1 VVCDGTTARVR
12 KVAIGN
18 RGDEG
23 VEITEGVKAG
33 EQVVIDHVLGLSNDQ
48 PLAIASPGSAGAR
61 SSPGGSAESIASP
74 GSAGA
79 RSSPG
84 GSAESIAGQGHA
96 AR

>member
-23 VEITEGVKAG
+23 VEITEGLKAG
-33 EQVVIDHVLGLSNDQ
+33 EQVVIDHVLGLQNDQ
-48 PLAIASPGSAGAR
+48 PITV
-61 SSPGGSAESIASP
+61 
-74 GSAGA
+74 
-79 RSSPG
+79 
-84 GSAESIAGQGHA
+84 AGQGHA